1 MKQKWQTLGI
11 VSRDQ
16 GLVSNIKG
24 DETLSVLIIPYLS
37 HFEKTKQD
45 EVSIHIHCGEQTRIV
60 VLILAI

>member
-37 HFEKTKQD
+37 HFEGPATRQNKTK
-45 EVSIHIHCGEQTRIV
+45 
-60 VLILAI
+60 LAFIYIAASKKELWF